1 MKGSSHTTLTT
12 GNIGIPKFDLT
23 GKIAL
28 ITGVGSEIGIGRA
41 IARTYARYG
50 ADLVIADIDEEK
62 IRERAEEISKESGR
76 RIVPVRCDVC
86 SNEDQENLVK
96 VAMESFGRID
106 ILVNDAGVVLSN
118 DQLIVDTDEDE
129 FDRVVD
135 TDFKAVFFLWQ
146 ARSKDHDSTGT
157 RQYYQPC
164 ISCCSS
170 GIYAHG
176 GLCGSKSRGCSDDPL
191 YGVRV
196 VAFQYPRKLH
206 LPRIH

>member
-41 IARTYARYG
+41 IARTYAWYG
-50 ADLVIADIDEEK
+50 ADLVIADINEDK
-62 IRERAEEISKESGR
+62 IKERAEEISKESGR

-86 SNEDQENLVK
+86 NSEDQDNLVK

-135 TDFKAVFFLWQ
+135 TDFKAVFFLCKRVAKIMIQ
-146 ARSKDHDSTGT
+146 QEQGNIINLASVVARVASTRMAAYAARSEE
-157 RQYYQPC
+157 R
-164 ISCCSS
+164 
-170 GIYAHG
+170 
-176 GLCGSKSRGCSDDPL
+176 
-191 YGVRV
+191 RV
-196 VAFQYPRKLH
+196 GKEC
-206 LPRIH
+206 

>member
-23 GKIAL
+23 GKTAL

-41 IARTYARYG
+41 IARTFACHG
-50 ADLVIADIDEEK
+50 ADLVIADIDEQK
-62 IRERAEEISKESGR
+62 INARAKEIAEESGR

-86 SNEDQENLVK
+86 SNKDQENLVK

-106 ILVNDAGVVLSN
+106 ILVNNAGVVLSN

-135 TDFKAVFFLWQ
+135 TDFKAVF
-146 ARSKDHDSTGT
+146 
-157 RQYYQPC
+157 
-164 ISCCSS
+164 SS
-170 GIYAHG
+170 AN
-176 GLCGSKSRGCSDDPL
+176 
-191 YGVRV
+191 
-196 VAFQYPRKLH
+196 A
-206 LPRIH
+206 